1 MVLALWLLFA
11 FAVLLLLFAVYLWLI
26 VPARK
31 PYPKQFR
38 RDVLYAHRGLH
49 DGNILVFENSMAA
62 FRLAVERGYGM
73 EMDLQSTRDGQV
85 VVCHDSNTLRVCGV
99 DAEIWQTDY
108 ADLPPLPDGTP
119 IPLFADFLELVD
131 GRVPVIIEIK
141 YYKLYLQTVRDAL
154 QILKG
159 YRGDFCLESFHPT
172 IVRYLRKHA
181 PQTLR
186 GQLSTG
192 AFGPGIKPFDAFVLR
207 HLLVN
212 ALSRPHFVA
221 YGFDSNETLSLKL
234 IRMLFR
240 PILVAWTVRSQKELD
255 TARKRYDAVMFEG
268 FIPDE
273 AAHNPSPERR

>member
-1 MVLALWLLFA
+1 MVFALWLLFA

-26 VPARK
+26 APARR

-49 DGNILVFENSMAA
+49 DGNKAVFENSMAA
-62 FRLAVERGYGM
+62 FWLAAERGYGM

-85 VVCHDSNTLRVCGV
+85 VVFHDLNTLRVCGANAV
-99 DAEIWQTDY
+99 IEETDY
-108 ADLPPLPDGTP
+108 SDLALLPDGTP
-119 IPLFADFLELVD
+119 IPLFSDFLKLVN
-131 GRVPVIIEIK
+131 GRVPLIIEFK
-141 YYKLYLQTVRDAL
+141 YHKQYLRTVQAAL
-154 QILKG
+154 ELLRG
-159 YRGDFCLESFHPT
+159 YAGDYCLESFHPT

-181 PQTLR
+181 PQALR

-192 AFGPGIKPFDAFVLR
+192 AFGPGFKPFDAFVLK

-221 YGFDSNETLSLKL
+221 YGFDRDATLSLKL
-234 IRMLFR
+234 LRMLFR

-255 TARKRYDAVMFEG
+255 AALKRYDAVMFEG
-268 FIPDE
+268 FIPDKT
-273 AAHNPSPERR
+273 AQNPPPERR